1 MRADATL
8 VQLRPRPMYEAA
20 DLGVRLVQASVR
32 PLLRCVLPVMVVLTL
47 LCLALQPLAWWAPSL
62 ALWWAKPWLDR
73 SLLFV
78 LARAVFRQDSRF
90 ADLWAAQ
97 RSVWWQYL
105 MPTLTVQRLLPWRN
119 VTQAAQ
125 QLEGFK
131 GRALGR
137 RRGVLLRGHHGA
149 GLAVCGAFV
158 HLELAVSFGLPSL
171 LVWLHP
177 GGPAGNPFAWMV
189 SDDPVYHLLSTLVY
203 ALAIGLMEPFFVGAG
218 FAMYLNRRVEIE
230 AWDVEQSMR
239 HAFAPPHATP

>member
-20 DLGVRLVQASVR
+20 DLGVRLVQASVV
-32 PLLRCVLPVMVVLTL
+32 PLVRCVLPVWVVLTL

-97 RSVWWQYL
+97 RGVWWAHL
-105 MPTLTVQRLLPWRN
+105 LPTLTKQRLLPWRS

-125 QLEGFK
+125 QLEGFS
-131 GRALGR
+131 GRGLR
-137 RRGVLLRGHHGA
+137 KRRGVLMRGHQGA
-149 GLAVCGAFV
+149 GLALCAAFM
-158 HLELAVSFGLPSL
+158 HLELVVAFGVPSL
-171 LVWLHP
+171 LMWLHP
-177 GGPAGNPFAWMV
+177 GGPSLEPFSYLGAENGFAQAV
-189 SDDPVYHLLSTLVY
+189 STLLY
-203 ALAIGLMEPFFVGAG
+203 ALAIGLVEPFYVGAG

-230 AWDVEQSMR
+230 AWDLEQAMR
-239 HAFAPPHATP
+239 HAFAPR

>member
-32 PLLRCVLPVMVVLTL
+32 PLLRCALPVLVVLTL

-73 SLLFV
+73 TLLFV

-97 RSVWWQYL
+97 GSVWWTHL
-105 MPTLTVQRLLPWRN
+105 LPTLTLQRLLPWRS

-131 GRALGR
+131 GKALR
-137 RRGVLLRGHHGA
+137 KRRGVLLRGHQGA
-149 GLAVCGAFV
+149 GLAMCGAFL
-158 HLELAVSFGLPSL
+158 HLEMAVAFGLPAL
-171 LVWLHP
+171 LMWLHP
-177 GGPAGNPFAWMV
+177 GSPSAAPFAWFGTET
-189 SDDPVYHLLSTLVY
+189 PLTQAAATLTY
-203 ALAIGLMEPFFVGAG
+203 ALAIALIEPFYVGAG

-239 HAFAPPHATP
+239 HAFAPR

>member
-32 PLLRCVLPVMVVLTL
+32 PLLRCALPVLVVLTL

-62 ALWWAKPWLDR
+62 ALWWTKPWLDR
-73 SLLFV
+73 TLLFV

-90 ADLWAAQ
+90 ADLWAA
-97 RSVWWQYL
+97 RGSVWWTHL
-105 MPTLTVQRLLPWRN
+105 LPTLTMQRLLPWRS

-125 QLEGFK
+125 QLEGFSGK
-131 GRALGR
+131 ALR
-137 RRGVLLRGHHGA
+137 KRRGVLLRGHQGA
-149 GLAVCGAFV
+149 GLAMCTAFL
-158 HLELAVSFGLPSL
+158 HLEAAVAFGLPAL
-171 LVWLHP
+171 LMWLHP
-177 GGPAGNPFAWMV
+177 GSPSAAPFAWFGTETA
-189 SDDPVYHLLSTLVY
+189 LTQAASTLMY
-203 ALAIGLMEPFFVGAG
+203 ALAIGLIEPFFVGAG

-239 HAFAPPHATP
+239 HAFASR

>member
-8 VQLRPRPMYEAA
+8 VQLRPRPMFEAA
-20 DLGVRLVQASVR
+20 DLGVRLVQASAW
-32 PLLRCVLPVMVVLTL
+32 PLVRCVLPVWVVLTL

-105 MPTLTVQRLLPWRN
+105 LPTLTLQRLLPWRS

-125 QLEGFK
+125 QLEGLK
-131 GRALGR
+131 GRALR
-137 RRGVLLRGHHGA
+137 KRRGVLLRGHQGA
-149 GLAVCGAFV
+149 GLAMCTAFV
-158 HLELAVSFGLPSL
+158 HLEMAVAFGLPSL
-171 LVWLHP
+171 LVLLHP
-177 GGPAGNPFAWMV
+177 GGPSLSPFTWMGGE
-189 SDDPVYHLLSTLVY
+189 DLLAQALSTLSY
-203 ALAIGLMEPFFVGAG
+203 AVTIGLIEPFFVGAG
-218 FAMYLNRRVEIE
+218 FALYLNRRVEIE

-239 HAFAPPHATP
+239 HAFAPR

>member
-20 DLGVRLVQASVR
+20 DLGVRLVQASAK
-32 PLLRCVLPVMVVLTL
+32 PLVRCVLPVWVVLTL

-62 ALWWAKPWLDR
+62 ALWCCKPWLDR

-97 RSVWWQYL
+97 RSVWWGHL
-105 MPTLTVQRLLPWRN
+105 LPTLTKQRLLPWRS

-125 QLEGFK
+125 QLEGFRGK
-131 GRALGR
+131 ALR
-137 RRGVLLRGHHGA
+137 KRRGVLMRGNQGA
-149 GLAVCGAFV
+149 GLAMSTAFV
-158 HLELAVSFGLPSL
+158 HIELAVTFGVPAL
-171 LVWLHP
+171 LMWLHP
-177 GGPAGNPFAWMV
+177 GSPSVAPFGWFGA
-189 SDDPVYHLLSTLVY
+189 DNAATQAASTLMY
-203 ALAIGLMEPFFVGAG
+203 ALAIAIVEPFYVGAG

-230 AWDVEQSMR
+230 AWDVEQAMR
-239 HAFAPPHATP
+239 HAFTPR

>member
-20 DLGVRLVQASVR
+20 DLGVRLVQASAR
-32 PLLRCVLPVMVVLTL
+32 PLLRCALPVLVVLTL

-62 ALWWAKPWLDR
+62 ALWWAKPWFDR
-73 SLLFV
+73 TLLFV

-97 RSVWWQYL
+97 GSVWWAYL
-105 MPTLTVQRLLPWRN
+105 LPTLTVQRLLPWRS

-125 QLEGFK
+125 QLEGYTGK
-131 GRALGR
+131 ALR
-137 RRGVLLRGHHGA
+137 KRRGVLLRGHQGA
-149 GLAVCGAFV
+149 GLAMCAAFV
-158 HLELAVSFGLPSL
+158 HLEMAAAFGLPAL
-171 LVWLHP
+171 LMWLNP
-177 GGPAGNPFAWMV
+177 GSPSAAPFAWFGTET
-189 SDDPVYHLLSTLVY
+189 PLAQAASTLMY
-203 ALAIGLMEPFFVGAG
+203 ALAIGLIEPFFVGAG

-239 HAFAPPHATP
+239 HAFAPR

>member
-8 VQLRPRPMYEAA
+8 VQLRPRPMFEAA
-20 DLGVRLVQASVR
+20 DLGVRLVQASAW
-32 PLLRCVLPVMVVLTL
+32 PLVRCVLPVWVVLTL

-90 ADLWAAQ
+90 ADLWATQ
-97 RSVWWQYL
+97 RGVWWQYL
-105 MPTLTVQRLLPWRN
+105 LPTLTLQRLLPWRS

-131 GRALGR
+131 GRALR
-137 RRGVLLRGHHGA
+137 KRRGVLLRGHHGA
-149 GLAVCGAFV
+149 GLAMSAAFV
-158 HLELAVSFGLPSL
+158 LLELAVAFGLPSL
-171 LVWLHP
+171 LIWLHP
-177 GGPAGNPFAWMV
+177 GEPTMGLFGWVFGE
-189 SDDPVYHLLSTLVY
+189 DPLARALSTMVY
-203 ALAIGLMEPFFVGAG
+203 ALSIGLIEPFFVGAG

-230 AWDVEQSMR
+230 AWDVEQAMR
-239 HAFAPPHATP
+239 HAFAPR

>member
-20 DLGVRLVQASVR
+20 DLGVRLVQASVK
-32 PLLRCVLPVMVVLTL
+32 PLVRCVLPVLVVLTL

-62 ALWWAKPWLDR
+62 ALWWCKPWLDR

-97 RSVWWQYL
+97 RGIWWAHL
-105 MPTLTVQRLLPWRN
+105 LPTFTKQRLLPWRS

-125 QLEGFK
+125 QLEGFSGK
-131 GRALGR
+131 ALR
-137 RRGVLLRGHHGA
+137 KRRGVLLRGHQGA
-149 GLAVCGAFV
+149 GWAMCAAFL
-158 HLELAVSFGLPSL
+158 HLEAVVALGVPALLMWLNPGAPSFAPFS
-171 LVWLHP
+171 WL
-177 GGPAGNPFAWMV
+177 GGETPLTQAA
-189 SDDPVYHLLSTLVY
+189 STLSY
-203 ALAIGLMEPFFVGAG
+203 ALAIALVEPFYVGAG

-230 AWDVEQSMR
+230 AWDVEQAMR
-239 HAFAPPHATP
+239 HAFAPR

>member
-20 DLGVRLVQASVR
+20 DLGVRLVQASVK
-32 PLLRCVLPVMVVLTL
+32 PLLRCVLPVLLVLVL

-97 RSVWWQYL
+97 RGVWWQHL
-105 MPTLTVQRLLPWRN
+105 LPTLTKQRLLPWRS

-125 QLEGFK
+125 QLEGFS
-131 GRALGR
+131 GRALRR

-149 GLAVCGAFV
+149 GLAMCAAFV
-158 HLELAVSFGLPSL
+158 HLELAVGFGVPAL
-171 LVWLHP
+171 LMWLNP
-177 GGPAGNPFAWMV
+177 GGPSIAPFAWMGGE
-189 SDDPVYHLLSTLVY
+189 SPLTQATSTLLF
-203 ALAIGLMEPFFVGAG
+203 ALTIGLIEPFYVGAG

-230 AWDVEQSMR
+230 AWDLEQAMR
-239 HAFAPPHATP
+239 HAFAPR